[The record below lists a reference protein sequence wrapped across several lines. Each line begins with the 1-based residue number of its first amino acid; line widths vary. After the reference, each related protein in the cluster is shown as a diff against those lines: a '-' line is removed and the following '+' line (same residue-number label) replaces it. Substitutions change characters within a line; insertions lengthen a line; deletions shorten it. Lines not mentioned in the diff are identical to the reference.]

1 MDLRRKEHLIK
12 SPISLYRTSVTS
24 RLERH
29 QHLPNNRPTLRQN
42 PLVQTQN
49 YLKNTIVTYHSTQI
63 RNHYQTLHHLAE
75 IHHPCRAQCPEQHH
89 QPMIT
94 DQTVSSEKSPN
105 LKEKGRKPKHSF
117 RTANSITD

>member
-1 MDLRRKEHLIK
+1 MDLKRKEHLIK
-12 SPISLYRTSVTS
+12 SPINLYKASVTS
-24 RLERH
+24 QLERH
-29 QHLPNNRPTLRQN
+29 QHLLNNRPTLHQN

-63 RNHYQTLHHLAE
+63 RNHCQTLRHLAE
-75 IHHPCRAQCPEQHH
+75 IHHPHQTQCPEQHH

-94 DQTVSSEKSPN
+94 DQTASSEKSPN

-117 RTANSITD
+117 RTVNSISD